1 MLGKTPVTDIMSKKV
16 VALTLSD
23 SLKGIVEQFKRH
35 KIKHMPVIS
44 RGAVIGMLSYSD
56 VLRVS
61 NAYATS
67 DGHSVDYEVN
77 DLFNV
82 EQVMV
87 KDVVC
92 LKNTSTVKDATQIL
106 ANREFHALP
115 VVDEDSVLIGIV
127 TSRDL
132 MKYLLKEL

>member
-1 MLGKTPVTDIMSKKV
+1 MLGKTPITDIMSKKV
-16 VALTLSD
+16 VALTLND
-23 SLKGIVEQFKRH
+23 SLDGIEKQFIRY
-35 KIKHMPVIS
+35 KIKHMPVVR

-56 VLRVS
+56 FLRIS
-61 NAYATS
+61 SAYKENETHLTDS
-67 DGHSVDYEVN
+67 KTNSE
-77 DLFNV
+77 FTV

-87 KDVVC
+87 KDVEC
-92 LKNTSTVKDATQIL
+92 LKSTDTIKDAARIL

-132 MKYLLKEL
+132 MKYLFKEL

>member
-1 MLGKTPVTDIMSKKV
+1 MFGKTPVTEIMSKKV
-16 VALTLSD
+16 VALTLAD
-23 SLKGIVEQFKRH
+23 SLKGIENVFIKH
-35 KIKHMPVIS
+35 KIKHMPVVS

-56 VLRVS
+56 VLRI
-61 NAYATS
+61 AAPHATN
-67 DGHSVDYEVN
+67 DGRNVAYEVD
-77 DLFNV
+77 DLFKI

-92 LKNTSTVKDATQIL
+92 LKSKSTLKEAVQIL
-106 ANREFHALP
+106 ASREFHALP
-115 VVDEDSVLIGIV
+115 VVDDDSVLIGIV